1 MMHAPTLKT
10 VFWLIVCQ
18 LNRGIHPSQGATIL
32 AAILAVHFV
41 PICCGTKWTAQLPSD
56 LHCVGCKQS
65 LHHAVHIFDIN
76 RPRRHLEVVAITSGH
91 SWKLVVE
98 LRYPCPNPKDRQK
111 NCECFRRQR
120 MLRSGQGSFRDPQM
134 DTRLSP
140 VLFLSQ
146 RNFEHVQNFLISSMR
161 QEKSQKLNVW
171 RTFAT
176 QRTLTNTR
184 FSIFDNSRNCSL
196 GEDVRRNTHA
206 HIRLEKKYS
215 WKSLFFVC
223 VCVWTWLWIAKILNW
238 FKLHLNDMGGKI
250 VWEINKKSE

>member
-18 LNRGIHPSQGATIL
+18 LNRGIHPSQG

-176 QRTLTNTR
+176 QRTLTNSDANEHAFFYFWQQSQLFTR
-184 FSIFDNSRNCSL
+184 WGREKEYSCSYQT
-196 GEDVRRNTHA
+196 R
-206 HIRLEKKYS
+206 KKVFL
-215 WKSLFFVC
+215 KIPVFC
-223 VCVWTWLWIAKILNW
+223 VCVRV
-238 FKLHLNDMGGKI
+238 DMI
-250 VWEINKKSE
+250 VNCKNPQLI